1 MTNKEDEEESRPLKS
16 IHDFLLE
23 IDEEWSKFQR
33 VAVIGIATSAL
44 LLFFLALRFLSVL
57 RRIRLFGFLEEF
69 DEFFFYILVGFFV
82 IYEIAL
88 LLRQY
93 KFFGKWERRIGL
105 LLHLEDK
112 ILKDAKGTN
121 EEQQKI

>member
-1 MTNKEDEEESRPLKS
+1 MTNKEDEEDTHPIKS
-16 IHDFLLE
+16 IHNFLME
-23 IDEEWSKFQR
+23 IDEEWSKFRR
-33 VAVIGIATSAL
+33 VAIIGICTSAL
-44 LLFFLALRFLSVL
+44 LLFFLALRFVSVL

-93 KFFGKWERRIGL
+93 RFFGKWERRMGL
-105 LLHLEDK
+105 LLHLEDRL
-112 ILKDAKGTN
+112 LKDTKRN
-121 EEQQKI
+121 SVEHQKT